1 MRLPLLLACGLSL
14 LGAAQNPPST
24 LKLKVGDMA
33 PDFVLPSTTGKD
45 IRLSDYRGKSGIVL
59 AFVIKAFTGG

>member
-1 MRLPLLLACGLSL
+1 MRLWPLLLACAVPV
-14 LGAAQNPPST
+14 LGAPDN
-24 LKLKVGDMA
+24 LKLKVGDTA

-45 IRLSDYRGKSGIVL
+45 IRLSDFRGKNNVVL

>member
-1 MRLPLLLACGLSL
+1 MRIPLLLACGLSL
-14 LGAAQNPPST
+14 LAAQNPPSS